1 MSDHVLLPSV
11 NYGQAFFDIVSLIYV
26 IVDGLSQELPAFK
39 LQVLR
44 AARVQLVFL
53 MVLCCKLS
61 SHLLDDLEVAR
72 MSRSVDKGWN
82 EISFMVMFQYTV
94 IVADTFDRFP
104 WLDWLLQT
112 FLVAPKQIIL
122 RLRI

>member
-26 IVDGLSQELPAFK
+26 IVDGLSQELPALK

-53 MVLCCKLS
+53 MVLCC
-61 SHLLDDLEVAR
+61 
-72 MSRSVDKGWN
+72 
-82 EISFMVMFQYTV
+82 
-94 IVADTFDRFP
+94 
-104 WLDWLLQT
+104 
-112 FLVAPKQIIL
+112 
-122 RLRI
+122 